1 MSTRFTLPDAGTPVA
16 VRFPPVQK
24 AVLGSGLA
32 VWTIPHTALPV
43 ATIALVV
50 PFGSR
55 HDPAGQPGL
64 AGVTADLF
72 DEGAGDH
79 DAIGLAGAFAALGT
93 ELSVDIGP
101 DVTTLSLTVLSRYFE
116 PAVDLLLDVVAR
128 PRFDEADFLRVV
140 EMRVN
145 RLRQLRSSA
154 SAIAD
159 RVLLRGVFG
168 SHPYGHSTMGTTSAL
183 EDCTLDDVRA
193 FHARI
198 VTPLG
203 ATCIVAGAVEPDVV
217 HAVVAKH
224 AGRWAALASPGDA
237 AGPIALV
244 PQTPRVWLVHRPG
257 SPQTEV
263 RVGHQGPSR
272 HVEAYHSLMT
282 LNAVL
287 GGQFTSR
294 INLNLREARGL
305 TYGAHTGFDFRVDGG
320 AFSCDTA
327 VQADAT
333 PLAVREILAEFEAVG
348 GARPA
353 GGDELA
359 RAKSSLTR
367 GYVRHFE
374 TPAHLAH
381 AAARLATF
389 GLPEDTFARYV
400 PGVEAVA
407 AEDVSAAAARYVRPQ
422 DATIVLVGDGSNW
435 RTTLDEFGRPPMEV
449 DDIDQ
454 LEEYGDQ

>member
-1 MSTRFTLPDAGTPVA
+1 MTSRFIPPAPGDPAP
-16 VRFPPVQK
+16 VRFPPIDR
-24 AVLGSGLA
+24 ATLDSGLG
-32 VWTIPHTALPV
+32 VWTLAHTALPV
-43 ATIALVV
+43 ATIVLVV

-55 HDPAGQPGL
+55 HDPEEQPGL

-72 DEGAGDH
+72 DEGAGDR

-93 ELSVDIGP
+93 DLTVDIGP
-101 DVTTLSLTVLSRYFE
+101 DVTTLSLTVLSRCFE
-116 PAVDLLLDVVAR
+116 PAVDLLFDVVAR

-140 EMRVN
+140 EMRLN

-159 RVLLRGVFG
+159 RLLLRGVFG
-168 SHPYGHSTMGTTSAL
+168 AHPYGHSTLGTAAAL
-183 EDCTLDDVRA
+183 EAFTLDDVRA
-193 FHARI
+193 FHAQA
-198 VTPLG
+198 VVPAG
-203 ATCIVAGAVEPDVV
+203 ATCIVAGAVETEVV
-217 HAVVAKH
+217 HEVVARH
-224 AGRWAALASPGDA
+224 AQRWGARPGVVRRESPGF
-237 AGPIALV
+237 PE
-244 PQTPRVWLVHRPG
+244 PQEPRVLLVHRPG
-257 SPQTEV
+257 SPQTDV
-263 RVGHQGPSR
+263 RVGHLGPSR
-272 HVEAYHSLMT
+272 HVDEYHALVT

-305 TYGAHTGFDFRVDGG
+305 TYGAHTGFDFRVAGG

-333 PLAVREILAEFEAVG
+333 PLAVREVLAEFAAVG

-353 GGDELA
+353 DGTELA

-389 GLPEDTFARYV
+389 DLPEDTFARFV
-400 PGVEAVA
+400 PGVEAVTA
-407 AEDVSAAAARYVRPQ
+407 ADVSRAAADHVRPA
-422 DATIVLVGDGSNW
+422 DATIVLVGDGTGW
-435 RTTLDEFGRPPMEV
+435 RDSLAEFGRPVEEV
-449 DDIDQ
+449 
-454 LEEYGDQ
+454 EEP

>member
-1 MSTRFTLPDAGTPVA
+1 MSDRFTPPDPGAPSA
-16 VRFPPVQK
+16 VRFPPVQR
-24 AVLGSGLA
+24 ATLDSGLS
-32 VWTIPHTALPV
+32 VWTLPHTALPV

-55 HDPAGQPGL
+55 YDPADNPGL
-64 AGVTADLF
+64 AGVVADML
-72 DEGAGDH
+72 DEGAGDR
-79 DAIGLAGAFAALGT
+79 DAIGLAGALASLGT
-93 ELSVDIGP
+93 ELSVDVGP
-101 DVTTLSLTVLSRYFE
+101 DVTTLSLTVLSRFFA
-116 PAVDLLLDVVAR
+116 PAVDILFDVVAR
-128 PRFDEADFLRVV
+128 PRFEESDFLRVV
-140 EMRVN
+140 EMRIN

-168 SHPYGHSTMGTTSAL
+168 AHPYGHSTLGTAAAL
-183 EDCTLDDVRA
+183 ESLSLDDVRA
-193 FHARI
+193 AHASM
-198 VTPLG
+198 VSPAG
-203 ATCIVAGAVEPDVV
+203 ATCIVAGEVEAGRVHDVV
-217 HAVVAKH
+217 ARSAARWRVPSADTTVAAPTAVV
-224 AGRWAALASPGDA
+224 
-237 AGPIALV
+237 
-244 PQTPRVWLVHRPG
+244 PQPPRVYLVHRPG

-272 HVEAYHSLMT
+272 HVDEYHALVT

-305 TYGAHTGFDFRVDGG
+305 TYGAHTGFDFRVQGG

-333 PLAVREILAEFEAVG
+333 PLVVREILSEFAAVG
-348 GARPA
+348 TTRPA
-353 GGDELA
+353 VGDELA
-359 RAKSSLTR
+359 LAKSSLTR

-389 GLPEDTFARYV
+389 DLPEDTFERYV
-400 PGVEAVA
+400 PGVESVT
-407 AEDVSAAAARYVRPQ
+407 AEDVTAAARRYVRPAE
-422 DATIVLVGDGSNW
+422 ATIVLVGDGTAW
-435 RTTLDEFGRPPMEV
+435 REQLSEFGRPVEEV
-449 DDIDQ
+449 D
-454 LEEYGDQ
+454 EP

>member
-1 MSTRFTLPDAGTPVA
+1 MSTRFIPPTPGDPVA
-16 VRFPPVQK
+16 VRFPTMQK
-24 AVLGSGLA
+24 AVLDTGLA

-55 HDPAGQPGL
+55 HDPADLLGL

-72 DEGAGDH
+72 DEGAGDR
-79 DAIGLAGAFAALGT
+79 DAIGLAEAFAALGT

-101 DVTTLSLTVLSRYFE
+101 DVTTLSLTVLSRHFE
-116 PAVDLLLDVVAR
+116 PAVDLLMDIVAR

-168 SHPYGHSTMGTTSAL
+168 AHPYGHSTLGTTAAL
-183 EDCTLDDVRA
+183 EGFTLDDVRA
-193 FHARI
+193 FHARV
-198 VTPLG
+198 VTPVG
-203 ATCIVAGAVEPDVV
+203 ATCVVAGAVDADVV
-217 HAVVAKH
+217 HDVVARH
-224 AGRWAALASPGDA
+224 AARWPAPTSNGRRAASRR
-237 AGPIALV
+237 LV

-272 HVEAYHSLMT
+272 HVDSYHALVT

-333 PLAVREILAEFEAVG
+333 PLVVREILSEFAAVG
-348 GARPA
+348 GERPA
-353 GGDELA
+353 DGDELA

-389 GLPEDTFARYV
+389 GLPEDTFERYV
-400 PGVEAVA
+400 PGVEAVTA
-407 AEDVSAAAARYVRPQ
+407 ADVSAAAAVYVRPQ
-422 DATIVLVGDGSNW
+422 DASIVLVGDGTTW
-435 RTTLDEFGRPPMEV
+435 RDQLEEFGRPVELV
-449 DDIDQ
+449 EDV
-454 LEEYGDQ
+454 EEISPR

>member
-1 MSTRFTLPDAGTPVA
+1 MTSRFIPPSAGDPVA
-16 VRFPPVQK
+16 VRFPSIQK
-24 AVLGSGLA
+24 AVLDSGLD
-32 VWTIPHTALPV
+32 VWAIPYAALPV
-43 ATIALVV
+43 VTIVIVV

-55 HDPAGQPGL
+55 HDPADQPGL

-72 DEGAGDH
+72 DEGAGDR
-79 DAIGLAGAFAALGT
+79 DAIGLAEAFAALGT
-93 ELSVDIGP
+93 EVSVDISA
-101 DVTTLSLTVLSRYFE
+101 DVTTLSLTVLSRCFE
-116 PAVDLLLDVVAR
+116 PAMDLLFDIVAR
-128 PRFDEADFLRVV
+128 PRFDDADFLRVV
-140 EMRVN
+140 EMRLN

-168 SHPYGHSTMGTTSAL
+168 DHPYGHSTMGTTAAL
-183 EDCTLDDVRA
+183 EAFTIDDVRA
-193 FHARI
+193 FHARA
-198 VTPLG
+198 VTPAG
-203 ATCIVAGAVEPDVV
+203 ATCIVAGAVEATVVHDVV
-217 HAVVAKH
+217 ARL
-224 AGRWAALASPGDA
+224 GRRWAAPAMPRLT
-237 AGPIALV
+237 GPAVMI
-244 PQTPRVWLVHRPG
+244 PQAPRVWLVDRPG

-263 RVGHQGPSR
+263 RVGHQAPSR
-272 HVEAYHSLMT
+272 HVAAYHALVT

-305 TYGAHTGFDFRVDGG
+305 TYGAHTGFDFRVEGG

-333 PLAVREILAEFEAVG
+333 LLAVREILSEFEAVG
-348 GARPA
+348 ASRPA
-353 GGDELA
+353 DGAELA

-400 PGVEAVA
+400 PAVEAVTA
-407 AEDVSAAAARYVRPQ
+407 TDVSSAAAQYVRPQ
-422 DATIVLVGDGSNW
+422 DASVVLVGDATAW
-435 RTTLDEFGRPPMEV
+435 RESLTELGRPVTEI
-449 DDIDQ
+449 DDI
-454 LEEYGDQ
+454 EGIHEA

>member
-1 MSTRFTLPDAGTPVA
+1 MSDRFTPPDPGAPSA
-16 VRFPPVQK
+16 VRFPPVQRE
-24 AVLGSGLA
+24 LLSSGLH
-32 VWTIPHTALPV
+32 VWTVPHTALPV
-43 ATIALVV
+43 ATVALVV

-55 HDPAGQPGL
+55 HDPADQPGL
-64 AGVTADLF
+64 AGVVADMF
-72 DEGAGDH
+72 DEGAGDR
-79 DAIGLAGAFAALGT
+79 DAIGLAEAFAALGT

-101 DVTTLSLTVLSRYFE
+101 DVTTLSLTVLSRCFE
-116 PAVDLLLDVVAR
+116 PAVDLLFDIVAR
-128 PRFDEADFLRVV
+128 PRFDESDFLRVV

-159 RVLLRGVFG
+159 RALLRGVFG
-168 SHPYGHSTMGTTSAL
+168 AHPYGHSTLGTTAAL
-183 EDCTLDDVRA
+183 EGFTLDDVRA
-193 FHARI
+193 CHAQV
-198 VTPLG
+198 VTPVG
-203 ATCIVAGAVEPDVV
+203 ATCVVAGAVDAVEV
-217 HAVVAKH
+217 HAVVARH
-224 AGRWAALASPGDA
+224 ARRWAGVAGRVPPRAPAAPT
-237 AGPIALV
+237 
-244 PQTPRVWLVHRPG
+244 PQTPKVLLVHRPG

-263 RVGHQGPSR
+263 RVGHLGPSR
-272 HVEAYHSLMT
+272 HVAEYHALVT

-305 TYGAHTGFDFRVDGG
+305 TYGAHTGFDFRVSGG

-333 PLAVREILAEFEAVG
+333 PLALREILAEFDAVRG
-348 GARPA
+348 ERPA
-353 GGDELA
+353 VGDELA

-389 GLPEDTFARYV
+389 GLPEETFERFV
-400 PGVEAVA
+400 PGVEAVTA
-407 AEDVSAAAARYVRPQ
+407 ADVSAAAAAYIRPQ
-422 DATIVLVGDGSNW
+422 DATIVLVGDGTGW
-435 RTTLDEFGRPPMEV
+435 RDALEEFGRPIDTLEDV
-449 DDIDQ
+449 DPA
-454 LEEYGDQ
+454 GGGPA

>member
-1 MSTRFTLPDAGTPVA
+1 MSDRFTPPDPGAPSA
-16 VRFPPVQK
+16 VRFPRMQK
-24 AVLGSGLA
+24 TALDSGLQL
-32 VWTIPHTALPV
+32 WTIPHTALPI
-43 ATIALVV
+43 ATIALMV

-55 HDPAGQPGL
+55 HDPADQPGL
-64 AGVTADLF
+64 AGVVADMF
-72 DEGAGDH
+72 DEGAGAR
-79 DAIGLAGAFAALGT
+79 DAIGLAAAFASLGT

-101 DVTTLSLTVLSRYFE
+101 DVTTLSLTMLSRCFE
-116 PAVDLLLDVVAR
+116 PAVDLLFDIVAC
-128 PRFDEADFLRVV
+128 PRFEESDFLRVV

-159 RVLLRGVFG
+159 RALLRGVFG
-168 SHPYGHSTMGTTSAL
+168 AHPYGHSTLGTTAAL
-183 EDCTLDDVRA
+183 EGFTLDDVRA
-193 FHARI
+193 CHGRV
-198 VTPLG
+198 VTPVG
-203 ATCIVAGAVEPDVV
+203 STCIVAGDVDAGIV
-217 HAVVAKH
+217 QTVVARH
-224 AGRWAALASPGDA
+224 ARRWSAVAGHSALPAPTA
-237 AGPIALV
+237 PVAQPPKVL
-244 PQTPRVWLVHRPG
+244 LVHRPG

-263 RVGHQGPSR
+263 RVGHLGPSR
-272 HVEAYHSLMT
+272 HVDEYHALVT

-305 TYGAHTGFDFRVDGG
+305 TYGAHTGFDFRVAGG

-333 PLAVREILAEFEAVG
+333 PLVVREILAEFAAVG

-353 GGDELA
+353 EGDELA

-389 GLPEDTFARYV
+389 GLPDDTFARYV
-400 PGVEAVA
+400 PGVEAVTA
-407 AEDVSAAAARYVRPQ
+407 ADVSAAAVRHIRPA
-422 DATIVLVGDGSNW
+422 DATIVLVGDGSAW
-435 RTTLDEFGRPPMEV
+435 RGALEEFGRPVE
-449 DDIDQ
+449 DIDDVDPAGGTG
-454 LEEYGDQ
+454 E